1 MAQLVLTG
9 IGDYTANAR
18 LDKDP
23 DLTLGPD
30 DVLVRMEAA
39 PINPVDNLFA
49 NGWYPIQPTT
59 LPHRLGSEG
68 VGRVTAAGASV
79 PQSLIGRRVVLRS
92 PYAGTWGH
100 EIVVPAKD
108 VTAAPDGVDAKQ
120 LAMLVINPATV
131 YLMLRNYADLKPGDW
146 VGQNL
151 GNSAVAASVVAL
163 NKAAGVKTL
172 SVVRSETAAVEA
184 RRLGAE
190 AVLVEGDDLAARI
203 AEVLGGKQ
211 LRLVLDGAATDTA
224 GILAGALENG
234 GKVLSYSSVTG
245 ALPALSL
252 ADVVFRD
259 ISHHGV
265 WVGAWLLGASAEE
278 VERVVG
284 ELAEL
289 IRGGAI
295 SVPVDSTYPIEQFEE
310 AFARNASPERAGKVL
325 FTFD

>member
-9 IGDYTANAR
+9 IGDYTAIAR

-39 PINPVDNLFA
+39 PINPVDVLFS
-49 NGWYPIQPTT
+49 NGWYPIQPT
-59 LPHRLGSEG
+59 LPQRLGSEG
-68 VGRVTAAGASV
+68 VGRVTAIGSGV
-79 PQSLIGRRVVLRS
+79 PHSLVGRRVVLRS
-92 PYAGTWGH
+92 PYGGTWGH
-100 EIVVPAKD
+100 EIVVRATD
-108 VTAAPDGVDAKQ
+108 VVVVPGDIDAKQ
-120 LAMLVINPATV
+120 LAMLVINPVTA
-131 YLMLRNYADLKPGDW
+131 YLMLKRYVALEPGDW

-172 SVVRSETAAVEA
+172 SVVRSAAAAGVA
-184 RRLGAE
+184 REQGAD
-190 AVLVEGDDLAARI
+190 AVLIDGDDLAARI

-211 LRLVLDGAATDTA
+211 LRLALDGAATDSA
-224 GILAGALENG
+224 GVLAGAVENG
-234 GKVLSYSSVTG
+234 GAVLSYSSATG
-245 ALPALSL
+245 ALPALPL

-259 ISHHGV
+259 LSHRGV
-265 WVGAWLLGASAEE
+265 WVGAWLLNASAEE
-278 VERVVG
+278 VAQVLG

-289 IRGGAI
+289 VRTGAI
-295 SVPVDSTYPIEQFEE
+295 SVQIDSTYPIDRFAD
-310 AFARNASPERAGKVL
+310 AFARQASPDRAGKVL